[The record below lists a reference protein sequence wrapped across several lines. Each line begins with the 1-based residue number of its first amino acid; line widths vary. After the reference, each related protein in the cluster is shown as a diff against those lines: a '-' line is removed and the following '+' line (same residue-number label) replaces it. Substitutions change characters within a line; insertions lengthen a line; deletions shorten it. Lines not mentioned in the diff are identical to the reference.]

1 MSSEVAI
8 AGSGLVGL
16 NRLPG
21 RKIVS
26 NLIHIHKEVELGG
39 YDDIK
44 DLVRRALDENHKLLL
59 DHDIIWERIYRK
71 SSLGRI
77 QDMSRRM
84 LMTFMM
90 SYPCFI

>member
-1 MSSEVAI
+1 MM
-8 AGSGLVGL
+8 LF
-16 NRLPG
+16 
-21 RKIVS
+21 
-26 NLIHIHKEVELGG
+26 HKEVEFGR

-44 DLVRRALDENHKLLL
+44 DLVRRAPDSDENHNLLL
-59 DHDIIWERIYRK
+59 DHGITWETIYRK

-77 QDMSRRM
+77 QGMSRRM